1 MKVGI
6 SLTTNYPDT
15 ADPRQGAHSIIER
28 AAAARRAAL
37 DSLFVGDQHASPTPY
52 YQNTPILGRLL
63 AEWGEAPAGCL
74 FLLPLWHP
82 VLVAEQIGTLAAIA
96 QGPFIMQCGLGWG
109 DDRFAAMG
117 ANMKTRPSAFEEAL
131 DIVRRL
137 LAGETVSSAR
147 RFRIAGA
154 SLALR
159 PAEPVEVWIGASAPP
174 AIDRAAHLA
183 EGWIASPGLTREDAR
198 AQADLYRERCA
209 AHGKKPG
216 AIVLRR
222 DIYVG
227 ETSAD
232 AQAVLQQAV
241 SRGYRGIPAQALIAG
256 SAEEVAERFR
266 SFAEIGYTEISV
278 RHLTNDQPKVLGS
291 LQRLAAVRAAV
302 AEA

>member
-6 SLTTNYPDT
+6 SLTSNYPGVK
-15 ADPRQGAHSIIER
+15 DPRQGARWMIER

-37 DSLFVGDQHASPTPY
+37 DSLFVGDQHVSPTPY

-82 VLVAEQIGTLAAIA
+82 VVVAEQIGTLAAIA

-117 ANMKTRPSAFEEAL
+117 ANIRTRPSAFEEAL
-131 DIVRRL
+131 DIIRRL
-137 LAGETVSSAR
+137 LAGDTVSSSR
-147 RFRIAGA
+147 RFRIAEA

-159 PAEPVEVWIGASAPP
+159 PAEPVAVWIGASAPP
-174 AIDRAAHLA
+174 AIDRAARLA
-183 EGWIASPGLTREDAR
+183 DGWIASPGLTSEEAR

-209 AHGKKPG
+209 VYGRAPG

-222 DIYVG
+222 DVYVG
-227 ETSAD
+227 ESPAE
-232 AQAVLQQAV
+232 AQAVSQEAL
-241 SRGYRGIPAQALIAG
+241 SRGYRGIPAEALVAG
-256 SAEEVAERFR
+256 SVEEVAEQFR
-266 SFAEIGYTEISV
+266 SFAKVGYTDISV
-278 RHLTNDQPKVLGS
+278 RHLTNNQPKVLGS
-291 LQRLAAVRAAV
+291 LERLAAVREAV